1 VPQTRVQLPPL
12 QPLDPDALAREPH
25 SETPP
30 PAAVQGQTATPA
42 TRRPPAATASNPPPK
57 PDPPAAA
64 VPEPPPTR
72 PSIQEV
78 LTEGERNQLQEKAAN
93 IKKGVRAWLD
103 ATPAQRLSGQNKV
116 TREKIQSFLKASDE
130 AERRGDMR
138 DAVDLAARA
147 EILMHGMQNG
157 R

>member
-1 VPQTRVQLPPL
+1 M
-12 QPLDPDALAREPH
+12 A
-25 SETPP
+25 
-30 PAAVQGQTATPA
+30 G
-42 TRRPPAATASNPPPK
+42 
-57 PDPPAAA
+57 
-64 VPEPPPTR
+64 
-72 PSIQEV
+72 
-78 LTEGERNQLQEKAAN
+78 
-93 IKKGVRAWLD
+93 
-103 ATPAQRLSGQNKV
+103 RLSGQNKV